1 MQQETLSQEKQDQIS
16 LVQGLKVFEIL
27 ESTNLN
33 WSVRKEDLIS
43 VSGLETPNSGIYRND
58 TNEWLGTTS
67 KKYTPYQNAELV
79 TTIVEASE
87 HIGLEIA
94 KGGILSKGKLVYVQM
109 ELKEEFIG
117 NSQIKR
123 YITALN
129 SHNGTSSIG
138 FGSSN
143 EVVVCQNS
151 FFKIYKELAKFRHTQ
166 SASEKI
172 KLAVMELK
180 NTIMEDINLMNTFK
194 LMDSVSLTDHAV
206 HDLIKSCFGID
217 IDKKEDLKKRTTNKL
232 DLITE
237 AINIELDLEG
247 KTMWGLF
254 NGVTRYTNHYA
265 SKNSPTKT
273 KEDYIM
279 NGIGYNVNL
288 NAYDTILGWI
298 ESNTKETI
306 PTI

>member
-1 MQQETLSQEKQDQIS
+1 MQQAIATPSKEIS
-16 LVQGLKVFEIL
+16 LEQGLKVL
-27 ESTNLN
+27 EVLEATNLN
-33 WSVRKEDLIS
+33 WSVRKEDLVS

-117 NSQIKR
+117 KSAIKR

-129 SHNGTSSIG
+129 SHNGSSSIG

-151 FFKIYKELAKFRHTQ
+151 FFKIYKELAKFRHTAT
-166 SASEKI
+166 ASEKI

-194 LMDSVSLTDHAV
+194 LMDSINVTDQAV

-217 IDKKEDLKKRTTNKL
+217 IDKEQKTRTSNRL
-232 DLITE
+232 DLINE

-279 NGIGYNVNL
+279 NGLGYNINI

-298 ESNTKETI
+298 ESNTNETI

>member
-1 MQQETLSQEKQDQIS
+1 MQQEKTTQENEIS
-16 LVQGLKVFEIL
+16 LVQGLKVL
-27 ESTNLN
+27 EVLEATNLN

-117 NSQIKR
+117 NSSIKR

-151 FFKIYKELAKFRHTQ
+151 FFKIYKEMQKFRHTQ
-166 SASEKI
+166 SASDKI

-194 LMDSVSLTDHAV
+194 LMDSINVTDKAV
-206 HDLIKSCFGID
+206 HDLIQSCFGID
-217 IDKKEDLKKRTTNKL
+217 IDKKEDHKKRTSNKL
-232 DLITE
+232 ELINE

-265 SKNSPTKT
+265 SKNAPTKT

-279 NGIGYNVNL
+279 NGVGYNINI

-298 ESNTKETI
+298 ESNTKESI

>member
-1 MQQETLSQEKQDQIS
+1 MQQELATQTNEISIDQK
-16 LVQGLKVFEIL
+16 LKVLEIL
-27 ESTNLN
+27 EETNLN
-33 WSVRKEDLIS
+33 WSVRKEDLITA
-43 VSGLETPNSGIYRND
+43 SGLVTPNSGVFRND
-58 TNEWLGTTS
+58 TNEWLGTVS
-67 KKYTPYQNAELV
+67 KKYTPYQNADLV

-87 HIGLEIA
+87 HIGLQIK
-94 KGGILSKGKLVYVQM
+94 KGGVLSNGKLVYVQM

-117 NSQIKR
+117 KSPIKR

-143 EVVVCQNS
+143 EVVICQNS
-151 FFKIYKELAKFRHTQ
+151 FFKIYKELQKFRHTQ

-194 LMDSVSLTDHAV
+194 LMDSISVTDKAV
-206 HDLIKSCFGID
+206 HDLIQSCFGID
-217 IDKKEDLKKRTTNKL
+217 IDKKEEHKTRTSNRL
-232 DLITE
+232 DMINE

-254 NGVTRYTNHYA
+254 NGITRYTNHYA
-265 SKNSPTKT
+265 NKNSQTKT

-279 NGIGYNVNL
+279 NGVGYNINI

-298 ESNTKETI
+298 EQNTQETI

>member
-1 MQQETLSQEKQDQIS
+1 MQELIDVTENQNLSIEKNM
-16 LVQGLKVFEIL
+16 KVFSIL
-27 ESTNLN
+27 EETGLN
-33 WSVRKEDLIS
+33 WSVRKEDLITQT
-43 VSGLETPNSGIYRND
+43 GLQTPNSGIYRND

-87 HIGLEIA
+87 DIGLKIK
-94 KGGILSKGKLVYVQM
+94 KGGTLSNGKLVYVQM

-117 NSQIKR
+117 ASEVKR

-143 EVVVCQNS
+143 EVVICQNS
-151 FFKIYKELAKFRHTQ
+151 FFKIYKEMQKFRHTQ
-166 SASEKI
+166 SAGEKV

-194 LMDSVSLTDHAV
+194 LMDSIKVEDKAV

-217 IDKKEDLKKRTTNKL
+217 IDKDHKKRTANKL
-232 DLITE
+232 ELINN
-237 AINIELDLEG
+237 AIDIEFELEG
-247 KTMWGLF
+247 RTMWGLF

-265 SKNSPTKT
+265 SKNTQKS

-279 NGIGYNVNL
+279 NGAGYNVNI

-298 ESNTKETI
+298 EQNTKETI